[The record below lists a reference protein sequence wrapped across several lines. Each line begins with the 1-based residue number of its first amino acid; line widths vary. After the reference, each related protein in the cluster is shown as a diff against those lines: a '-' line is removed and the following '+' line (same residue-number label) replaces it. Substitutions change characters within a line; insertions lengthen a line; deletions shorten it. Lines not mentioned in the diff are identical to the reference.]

1 MAYAVHR
8 LALSKASPFVALA
21 AAGLLLSGCGGLTLP
36 DTASLTEPV
45 KTEADAKPTTPADQ
59 QAELAKATQY
69 WGQEFAKNPNNPKT
83 ALNYARNLK
92 AMGHKEQALAV
103 LQHAAVHGG
112 DNRELASEYG
122 RLALDLGQVALAER
136 LLKQADDPAKPDW
149 RVISAQGTALAK
161 QGRHREAQPLFERA
175 LALSPNNPTIMN
187 NLAMAYAM
195 DGQAAKA
202 EVLLRQAA
210 ALPDA
215 NPRVRQNLALV
226 LGLQGKFDES
236 KQLAATTLPPDKAEQ
251 NNQYLRKMV
260 DAKPVPATTV
270 AKKQP
275 PPTVAPTT
283 VAKAPVKDLKA
294 PSKEAVK
301 QEIATNP
308 WSTDVA
314 RNDAPVPVAPKQ

>member
-1 MAYAVHR
+1 MADAAHR
-8 LALSKASPFVALA
+8 IALSKAKPFLALA
-21 AAGLLLSGCGGLTLP
+21 AAGLMLSGCGGLTVP
-36 DTASLTEPV
+36 DTASLSEPV
-45 KTEADAKPTTPADQ
+45 KTEDAKPTTPADP

-69 WGQEFAKNPNNPKT
+69 WGQEFAKNPNNPKI

-136 LLKQADDPAKPDW
+136 LLKQADDPTKPDW
-149 RVISAQGTALAK
+149 RVISAQGAALAK
-161 QGRHREAQPLFERA
+161 QGRHREAQPMFERA

-236 KQLAATTLPPDKAEQ
+236 KQVAVTTLPPDKAEQ

-260 DAKPVPATTV
+260 DARPIPAPATQ
-270 AKKQP
+270 KQP
-275 PPTVAPTT
+275 AVAPATQ

-294 PSKEAVK
+294 TTKEAVK
-301 QEIATNP
+301 KEITTNT
-308 WSTDVA
+308 WSTEVA
-314 RNDAPVPVAPKQ
+314 RNDAPVQLTPKQ